1 MNTITCNIKVNE
13 LNKNIDISGLVDEN
27 IIIDYSD
34 DIDFTELV
42 TVLGKTI
49 DKGEKVNVVKDNSSF
64 DSSDKLNLILSTLAN
79 IFEAYNKVIDID
91 KHNNEFQEV
100 DEQRETDTNCTTID
114 DNYDLP
120 F

>member
-49 DKGEKVNVVKDNSSF
+49 K
-64 DSSDKLNLILSTLAN
+64 I
-79 IFEAYNKVIDID
+79 Y
-91 KHNNEFQEV
+91 
-100 DEQRETDTNCTTID
+100 C
-114 DNYDLP
+114 
-120 F
+120 